1 MKKIFSVILIIAI
14 LSLFGCNGSYYY
26 INDDGEKD
34 FSEDIPKE
42 QEFIVNTSTKRYH
55 LPSCRYAS
63 DSNLEKWYDESF
75 LIDRGYSSCKICMP
89 DN

>member
-1 MKKIFSVILIIAI
+1 MKKLFLVILIIAL

-26 INDDGEKD
+26 INDDGGNHSVK
-34 FSEDIPKE
+34 DIPTG
-42 QEFIVNTSTKRYH
+42 QEFIVNTSTKKYH

-63 DSNLEKWYDESF
+63 DPNLEKWNDESF
-75 LIDRGYSSCKICMP
+75 LIDRGYSSCKACMP